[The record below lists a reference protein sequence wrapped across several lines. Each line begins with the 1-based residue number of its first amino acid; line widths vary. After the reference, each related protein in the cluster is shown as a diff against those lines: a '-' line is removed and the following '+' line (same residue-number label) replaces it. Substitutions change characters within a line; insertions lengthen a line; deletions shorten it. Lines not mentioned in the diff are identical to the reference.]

1 MPTMCPSKYEPIDP
15 SGMRCRSIHQRPSKV
30 SLSDFARPH
39 VKGGG
44 IEGWLAS
51 LPNILAGR
59 EFRQLIKAVLT
70 AREKKRAILW
80 GLGAHVIKC
89 GLSPLLIDLM
99 DRGFLTGL
107 ALNGAGSIHDFEI
120 ALVGATSEEVSK
132 ELDAG
137 DFGTSEETN
146 SWMNEAIRQGASA
159 NQGLGEALGQ
169 YILDQT
175 THRFVYPNLSLLA
188 SAYTREIPVTVHV
201 ALGTDIIHN
210 HPSASGEALGKTG
223 LQDFRLFTSMVRDLD
238 EGGVFLNCG
247 SAVLLPEVFLKAV
260 NMVRNLGFP
269 LRNFTT
275 ANLDFIQ
282 HYRPIQNVVKRPTEG
297 GGRGISLTGHHELM
311 IPLLAAVLIEKSLP

>member
-1 MPTMCPSKYEPIDP
+1 MCPSKYEPIDP

>member
-1 MPTMCPSKYEPIDP
+1 
-15 SGMRCRSIHQRPSKV
+15 
-30 SLSDFARPH
+30 
-39 VKGGG
+39 
-44 IEGWLAS
+44 
-51 LPNILAGR
+51 
-59 EFRQLIKAVLT
+59 
-70 AREKKRAILW
+70 
-80 GLGAHVIKC
+80 
-89 GLSPLLIDLM
+89 LIDLM